1 MHAYSGRA
9 CMPTVDDHDG
19 INVDAGV
26 EAHPDRP
33 STPQHLST
41 AVSSST
47 VLFMASSDFIMSS
60 YNLSL
65 P

>member
-1 MHAYSGRA
+1 
-9 CMPTVDDHDG
+9 MPTVDDHDG
-19 INVDAGV
+19 INIDAGV

-41 AVSSST
+41 TVSSST